1 MREPRI
7 IPSLDWENAARDEVI
22 SRSAENGTA
31 GTYCPPVAKFRF
43 RGKPYAKSLDLMN
56 PAFRQRVDEA
66 ITALKRGESATSIRE
81 RHGIIVLRQA
91 QELL

>member
-1 MREPRI
+1 MIKTGPLIRI
-7 IPSLDWENAARDEVI
+7 LCVPCGKIVFRKRVPAVCSRCKCSAFLTRAA
-22 SRSAENGTA
+22 
-31 GTYCPPVAKFRF
+31 
-43 RGKPYAKSLDLMN
+43 LMN